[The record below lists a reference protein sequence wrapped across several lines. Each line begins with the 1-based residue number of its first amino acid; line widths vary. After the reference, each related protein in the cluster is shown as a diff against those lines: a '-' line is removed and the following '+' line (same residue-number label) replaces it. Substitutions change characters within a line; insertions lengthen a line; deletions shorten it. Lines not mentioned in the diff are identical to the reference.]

1 MKTKIKKMLC
11 ILKEWLIVVFKKLK
25 KFCFYEKENWL
36 NYTFFFGL
44 FSASLVL
51 LGFGSNQ
58 TFNGKLENLS
68 YEISTFAKNDTFNT
82 VSLNIEPNDANG
94 KETINNFRNY
104 KYING
109 YETPQFR
116 INNSFLSINSN
127 LSNEFMTK
135 YENEDE
141 FSPKSIIFPSA
152 FSSTECIIKNGV
164 TEDKYYL
171 MDDLKLYLKYKKPQ
185 ISGNGINWC
194 IISSDMAKKKAEQM
208 NLNSEELLINK
219 TIKVSYSLLNEKQ
232 AEETWKIIGIYD
244 SNLGDAKKL
253 TAQCGDF
260 ILSWRIYVNSNYSNM
275 KGLSISFE
283 LHQSIK
289 NNCNVIKRCFNDF
302 EPANNEYNFISLE
315 KNQKNSFL
323 SNCILDV
330 YSYINNNF
338 WNSYNISSIIMFLT
352 FVILVIFEHFIK
364 KKNSISSFTFLI
376 AMLLCTFAVYQM
388 ITLSLQKFYFPSLV
402 VYHSAQSVAI
412 IYLLIIVYLY
422 LIKLISYKTKTGKV
436 KQ

>member
-152 FSSTECIIKNGV
+152 F
-164 TEDKYYL
+164 L
-171 MDDLKLYLKYKKPQ
+171 R
-185 ISGNGINWC
+185 
-194 IISSDMAKKKAEQM
+194 
-208 NLNSEELLINK
+208 LN
-219 TIKVSYSLLNEKQ
+219 V
-232 AEETWKIIGIYD
+232 
-244 SNLGDAKKL
+244 
-253 TAQCGDF
+253 
-260 ILSWRIYVNSNYSNM
+260 
-275 KGLSISFE
+275 
-283 LHQSIK
+283 
-289 NNCNVIKRCFNDF
+289 
-302 EPANNEYNFISLE
+302 
-315 KNQKNSFL
+315 
-323 SNCILDV
+323 
-330 YSYINNNF
+330 
-338 WNSYNISSIIMFLT
+338 
-352 FVILVIFEHFIK
+352 
-364 KKNSISSFTFLI
+364 
-376 AMLLCTFAVYQM
+376 
-388 ITLSLQKFYFPSLV
+388 
-402 VYHSAQSVAI
+402 
-412 IYLLIIVYLY
+412 
-422 LIKLISYKTKTGKV
+422 
-436 KQ
+436 